1 MKLGFSPCF
10 AILFNAEIV
19 FVIIAKDLRRII
31 CARFNLRSCYY
42 ISRGKDEGVKFASSL
57 GISSSSSSSAGT
69 AIIVAIRIRRAS
81 RSKAVHES
89 TVSPKFQIIHGS
101 RTKRLLHT
109 LPPSAGTAIIII
121 REEAENI
128 API

>member
-1 MKLGFSPCF
+1 MKLGFSPCS
-10 AILFNAEIV
+10 AILFNVKGI
-19 FVIIAKDLRRII
+19 FVIIAKDLRGMI
-31 CARFNLRSCYY
+31 CARFNLRSRYY
-42 ISRGKDEGVKFASSL
+42 ISRGNDEGVKFASSL
-57 GISSSSSSSAGT
+57 GISSSSAGT

-89 TVSPKFQIIHGS
+89 TVSLKFQIIHGS

-128 API
+128 VPI